1 MFIKVERTD
10 MKKGVWLMIG
20 GAGLFIV
27 SIAVH
32 YITKVFTHGDEA
44 MAVSLAI
51 FVSPVL
57 VLAGFAIYL
66 LARFKKKPGS
76 K

>member
-1 MFIKVERTD
+1 
-10 MKKGVWLMIG
+10 MKKAVWLMTG
-20 GAGLFIV
+20 GAGLFVV

-32 YITKVFTHGDEA
+32 YIIKIFTRGDEA

-66 LARFKKKPGS
+66 WARFKKKPGL

>member
-1 MFIKVERTD
+1 
-10 MKKGVWLMIG
+10 MKKAVWLMIG
-20 GAGLFIV
+20 GAALFIV

-32 YITKVFTHGDEA
+32 YVIKIFTHGDEA

-57 VLAGFAIYL
+57 VLAGFVIYL
-66 LARFKKKPGS
+66 WARFKKNPGS